1 MNDLP
6 AYSYRASIKSDVSD
20 ELINTYVLRPLAGVL
35 VWLLYRT
42 RVTPNQLTGAAIL
55 FGFVAAA
62 LYKGAEPHLTL
73 LAGLCLTAKDLLDS
87 ADGQLARA
95 KRMYSRAGRFLD
107 SIGDFAVN
115 LAVFASIGTALA
127 ASSHS
132 AVPAVLALLAFAG
145 ISLRV
150 SYHVYYQASYL
161 HGQGEYQFNRTAE
174 RMTDEDRS
182 ANSLTRALQSVYLV
196 LYGWQ
201 DDLMGKVD
209 RFSKAGVPHGHA
221 AESRWYGDRLGLFL
235 SGFLGMGTELGV
247 LTVCSLADRLEGYL
261 LINLIGLNALWLMNV
276 AYRRLYL
283 APRIRRAAGISSA
296 ASSRPSSNL

>member
-1 MNDLP
+1 MNHPP

-20 ELINTYVLRPLAGVL
+20 ELINTYVLRPLAGLL

-42 RVTPNQLTGAAIL
+42 RVTPNHVTGAAIV
-55 FGFVAAA
+55 FGFIAAA
-62 LYKGAEPHLTL
+62 LYGESEPGLTL

-95 KRMYSRAGRFLD
+95 KTMYSRAGRFLD

-115 LAVFASIGTALA
+115 LAVFAAIGTALVTA
-127 ASSHS
+127 SHS
-132 AVPAVLALLAFAG
+132 AAPAVLALLAFAG

-161 HGQGEYQFNRTAE
+161 HGEGSYEVNRTAE
-174 RMTDEDRS
+174 HMTDEDRS
-182 ANSLTRALQSVYLV
+182 ADSLTRALQKVYLV

-201 DDLMGKVD
+201 DDLMAKVD
-209 RFSKAGVPHGHA
+209 GFSRAGLPRDQSA
-221 AESRWYGDRLGLFL
+221 ASRWYGDRVALRL

-247 LTVCSLADRLEGYL
+247 LTVCSLANRLESYL
-261 LINLIGLNALWLMNV
+261 LINLIGLNVLWLVNV
-276 AYRRLYL
+276 AYRRFVL
-283 APRIRRAAGISSA
+283 APRIRRDVGVSST
-296 ASSRPSSNL
+296 ASSRPSSTL